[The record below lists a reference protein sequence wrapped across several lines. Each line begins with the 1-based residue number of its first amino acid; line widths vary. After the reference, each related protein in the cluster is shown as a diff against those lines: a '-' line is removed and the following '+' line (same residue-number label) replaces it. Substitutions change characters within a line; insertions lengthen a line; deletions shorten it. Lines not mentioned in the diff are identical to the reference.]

1 METLYSIIYKNQKRY
16 KSVYQT
22 FGVCP
27 EVLVVKRKGV
37 LVNCDIE
44 DLKFEVDS
52 YRIYPTV
59 QGFKLFSGEYSVEFK

>member
-1 METLYSIIYKNQKRY
+1 METLLSIIQKNQRRY
-16 KSVYQT
+16 TSVYQT

-37 LVNCDIE
+37 VVDCNLE
-44 DLKFEVDS
+44 DLKFEVDN

-59 QGFKLFSGEYSVEFK
+59 RGFKLFSGEYSVEYK